1 MSDLQSQKYRI
12 DQMRQELNQFSRAA
26 NDALSRQYLNA
37 ATLQKLGIVVPPNK
51 SVFWIIFILLAIFLS
66 VITQTVIPS
75 IIASIYAIF
84 KFVGELSKQEKALA
98 NYFFGFLLIQGESN
112 DDRYPIKLICS
123 YNLYKREGLYF
134 GSYNSANINN
144 TQYGDIIFAINQSVN
159 DDSDKIGDELCY
171 IVMRKEG
178 PMPMMV
184 WDGSSYVYK
193 GEIAPA
199 NRHIKELA
207 LQFAQ
212 KIDLWREYWRE
223 KNAYEERRRTEDA
236 FNIHRDLPQP
246 SPATAR
252 QEARRAAELEAAR
265 QAREAEEEAARQAKE
280 AEIAARWEKVY
291 LPENLKQNIRQLGNA
306 FAAGKNSAAQGILL
320 YGAPGTGKSLIAR
333 TLADTLDCG
342 FIAINLHDLKGR
354 YIGESGQKVK
364 EMWDK
369 AKGYPRCIMFID
381 ECESIFVKRGSMSS
395 DSFTDDIVQAFI
407 AEWDGF
413 NKQQTVLVLGAT
425 NRRDIMD
432 EAVLSRFA
440 EQIEIPLPDTAM
452 RQSIF
457 AAELAALTWQG
468 ELPENSGDYL
478 QGFSGREIANLA
490 RQMVRN
496 GDDINEASLAAATR
510 DKRTG
515 NNSAVDKDA
524 TWDKLVLNDANKKVL
539 HSACAVFANADALRA
554 KGISIPRGILLYGP
568 PGTGKTK
575 IARTMANESG
585 LSFISAS
592 TADLKAAYIGQSGQ
606 LVKNLFERARSQS
619 PCILFIDEMDII
631 APARG
636 GADDTFTKE
645 IVGQL
650 LQELDGIKRQ
660 SGDVFVLAA
669 TNRVD
674 DLDSAVLSRFNRRI
688 EIGLPDE
695 AARAAILRVLLA
707 SKPLAFDL
715 DAGCTSLAARSDG
728 QSGRDLCN
736 WVDRAEQS
744 AIVRHLDAG
753 DLDELQLELADFD

>member
-66 VITQTVIPS
+66 VVTQTVIPG
-75 IIASIYAIF
+75 IIASIYAVF

-178 PMPMMV
+178 SMPMMV
-184 WDGSSYVYK
+184 WDGSVHSCK
-193 GEIAPA
+193 GEIPPA
-199 NRHIKELA
+199 NRHIKVLA

-246 SPATAR
+246 SPATAH
-252 QEARRAAELEAAR
+252 QEARRAAEQEAAR

-280 AEIAARWEKVY
+280 VEIAARWEKVH
-291 LPENLKQNIRQLGNA
+291 LPETLKQNIRQLGAA
-306 FAAGKNSAAQGILL
+306 FAAGENSAAQGILL

-342 FIAINLHDLKGR
+342 FIAINLHDVKGR

-364 EMWDK
+364 EVWEK
-369 AKGYPRCIMFID
+369 AKAHHRCILFID
-381 ECESIFVKRGSMSS
+381 ECESIFVKRGSSGS

-413 NKQQTVLVLGAT
+413 DKQQTVLVLGAT

-440 EQIEIPLPDTAM
+440 EQIEIPLPDAAM

-457 AAELAALTWQG
+457 AAELAALAWQG
-468 ELPENSGDYL
+468 ALPENASDYL

-490 RQMVRN
+490 RQMVRQ
-496 GDDINEASLAAATR
+496 GGDINEATLAAATR
-510 DKRTG
+510 DKRSNTT
-515 NNSAVDKDA
+515 AVDKDA
-524 TWDKLVLNDANKKVL
+524 TWDKLILKAETQKIL
-539 HSACAVFANADALRA
+539 QSACAVFANADALRA

-585 LSFISAS
+585 LSFIGAA

-715 DAGCTSLAARSDG
+715 DAGCASLAARSDG
-728 QSGRDLCN
+728 QSGRDLRN
-736 WVDRAEQS
+736 WVDRAEQA
-744 AIVRHLDAG
+744 AIVRHFETG
-753 DLDELQLELADFD
+753 DIDGLQLELADFD

>member
-26 NDALSRQYLNA
+26 NDTLGRQYLNA

-51 SVFWIIFILLAIFLS
+51 SVFWIIFILLTIFLS
-66 VITQTVIPS
+66 VVTQTVIPG
-75 IIASIYAIF
+75 IIASIYAVF
-84 KFVGELSKQEKALA
+84 KFVGELSKQEKALS
-98 NYFFGFLLIQGESN
+98 NYFLGFLLIQGES
-112 DDRYPIKLICS
+112 DDNRFPIELISS
-123 YNLYKREGLYF
+123 YSLYELEDLHF
-134 GSYNSANINN
+134 GSYNSSHINN
-144 TQYGDIIFAINQSVN
+144 TQYGDIIFAINQRG
-159 DDSDKIGDELCY
+159 SDNSSKIGEVLCY
-171 IVMRKEG
+171 VIMRKEG
-178 PMPMMV
+178 SMPMMV
-184 WDGSSYVYK
+184 WDGSVHSYK
-193 GEIAPA
+193 GEISPA
-199 NRHIKELA
+199 NRHIKALA

-306 FAAGKNSAAQGILL
+306 FAAGENSAAQGILL

-490 RQMVRN
+490 RQMVRQ
-496 GDDINEASLAAATR
+496 GGDINEATLAAATR
-510 DKRTG
+510 DKRS
-515 NNSAVDKDA
+515 NNNAVDKDA
-524 TWDKLVLNDANKKVL
+524 TWDKLILNAETQKIL

-728 QSGRDLCN
+728 QSGRDLRN
-736 WVDRAEQS
+736 WVDRAEQA
-744 AIVRHLDAG
+744 AIVRHFETG
-753 DLDELQLELADFD
+753 DIDGLQLELADFD

>member
-1 MSDLQSQKYRI
+1 MSELQSQKYRI
-12 DQMRQELNQFSRAA
+12 EQMRQELNQFSCAA
-26 NDALSRQYLNA
+26 NDALGKQYLNA
-37 ATLQKLGIVVPPNK
+37 ATLQKLGIAVPPNK

-66 VITQTVIPS
+66 VVTQTVIPG
-75 IIASIYAIF
+75 IIASIYAVF
-84 KFVGELSKQEKALA
+84 KFVGELSKQEKALS
-98 NYFFGFLLIQGESN
+98 NYFLGFLLIQGESD
-112 DDRYPIKLICS
+112 DDRFPIELISS
-123 YNLYKREGLYF
+123 YSLYELEDLHF
-134 GSYNSANINN
+134 GSYNNTHIKN
-144 TQYGDIIFAINQSVN
+144 TQYGDIIFSINQRG
-159 DDSDKIGDELCY
+159 SDNSSKIGEVLCY
-171 IVMRKEG
+171 VIMRKEG
-178 PMPMMV
+178 SMPMMV
-184 WDGSSYVYK
+184 WDGSVHSCK
-193 GEIAPA
+193 GEIPPA
-199 NRHIKELA
+199 NRHIKVLA

-246 SPATAR
+246 SPATAH
-252 QEARRAAELEAAR
+252 QEARRAAEQEAAR

-280 AEIAARWEKVY
+280 VEIAARWEKVH
-291 LPENLKQNIRQLGNA
+291 LPETLKQNIRQLGAA
-306 FAAGKNSAAQGILL
+306 FAAGENSAAQGILL

-342 FIAINLHDLKGR
+342 FIAINLHDVKGR

-364 EMWDK
+364 EVWEK
-369 AKGYPRCIMFID
+369 AKAHHRCILFID
-381 ECESIFVKRGSMSS
+381 ECESIFVKRGSSGS

-413 NKQQTVLVLGAT
+413 DKQQTVLVLGAT

-440 EQIEIPLPDTAM
+440 EQIEIPLPDAAM

-457 AAELAALTWQG
+457 AAELAALAWQG
-468 ELPENSGDYL
+468 ALPENASDYL

-490 RQMVRN
+490 RQMVRQ
-496 GDDINEASLAAATR
+496 GGDINEATLAAATR
-510 DKRTG
+510 DKRS
-515 NNSAVDKDA
+515 NNNAVDKDA
-524 TWDKLVLNDANKKVL
+524 TWDKLILNAETQKIL

-585 LSFISAS
+585 LSFIGAA

-695 AARAAILRVLLA
+695 AARAAIPRVLLA
-707 SKPLAFDL
+707 SQPPALDL
-715 DAGCTSLAARSDG
+715 GAGCASLAARSDG
-728 QSGRDLCN
+728 QSGRDLRN
-736 WVDRAEQS
+736 WVDRAEQA
-744 AIVRHLDAG
+744 AIVRHFETG
-753 DLDELQLELADFD
+753 DIDGLQLELADFD